1 VTVSFNLVEEPWIP
15 VRDLGGGDRE
25 VSLAEALTES
35 HLLQRIGGDIPTQE
49 FAITRLLLAVVRRA
63 IDWGPDPV
71 GRWRWLWD
79 DGELPAA
86 DIKGYLAGVRDR
98 FDLLH
103 ATTPFYQVADLQ
115 SASDEAKSVEV
126 ILADVPANQKHYSAR
141 SGTGLESLSMAEAA
155 RWVVHCQACDVAG
168 IKSAD
173 VRDPRIKDGKGY
185 GIGAGWAGRIG
196 GVIIE
201 GTSLF
206 ETLMLNCV
214 VEGSD
219 GRGPAVDDLP
229 AWERP
234 QSGPCVRGDVTPTGP
249 ADLLTWQSR
258 RIRLIARGFR
268 IVEVVLAQGD
278 PLDPL
283 NRWHAEAMTGWRY
296 SESASKSLG
305 TPSYMPAKWDPG
317 RAMWRGIE
325 ALLTDVQDSRGERAA
340 SKAAGVVH
348 WLRFLQAEDH
358 LDPATPVRPHA
369 YGLAYDSKGTTLT
382 AAVDDQLLMRVS
394 LLGEDSVERVVAAA
408 AVRSADVAV
417 SALGALAEGLALAAG
432 GGVSSDSR
440 GKERVRRCVGV
451 RDAVEADAFFL
462 LDGRFRAWLKDLGA
476 EPCGESDLEA
486 LWHKA
491 VRVIVG
497 ARARQVIDDA
507 GIASWTGRHVEG
519 RWFDTPTLVDEFWR
533 SLREALPYAF
543 PTSPDSEEDPQ

>member
-15 VRDLGGGDRE
+15 VRDLGGGGDRE

-126 ILADVPANQKHYSAR
+126 ILADVPANHKHHSAR
-141 SGTGLESLSMAEAA
+141 TGAGLESLSLAEAA

-173 VRDPRIKDGKGY
+173 VRDPRIK
-185 GIGAGWAGRIG
+185 
-196 GVIIE
+196 
-201 GTSLF
+201 
-206 ETLMLNCV
+206 N
-214 VEGSD
+214 
-219 GRGPAVDDLP
+219 
-229 AWERP
+229 
-234 QSGPCVRGDVTPTGP
+234 
-249 ADLLTWQSR
+249 
-258 RIRLIARGFR
+258 
-268 IVEVVLAQGD
+268 
-278 PLDPL
+278 
-283 NRWHAEAMTGWRY
+283 N
-296 SESASKSLG
+296 
-305 TPSYMPAKWDPG
+305 
-317 RAMWRGIE
+317 
-325 ALLTDVQDSRGERAA
+325 QDSRGERAA

-369 YGLAYDSKGTTLT
+369 YGLAYDSKGTTIT
-382 AAVDDQLLMRVS
+382 AAIDDQLLMRVA
-394 LLGEDSVERVVAAA
+394 LLGEDSVERVVVAA
-408 AVRSADVAV
+408 AVRSTDVAV

-440 GKERVRRCVGV
+440 GKERVRRCDGV
-451 RDAVEADAFFL
+451 RDVVQADAYFL
-462 LDGRFRAWLKDLGA
+462 LDGRFRVWLKDLGA
-476 EPCGESDLEA
+476 EPGGESDQEA
-486 LWHKA
+486 VWHKT
-491 VRVIVG
+491 VRDIVG
-497 ARARQVIDDA
+497 AQARQVIDDA
-507 GIASWTGRHVEG
+507 GIASWTGRHVAG
-519 RWFDTPTLVDEFWR
+519 RWLDTPTLVDEFWR
-533 SLREALPYAF
+533 SLREALPYAY